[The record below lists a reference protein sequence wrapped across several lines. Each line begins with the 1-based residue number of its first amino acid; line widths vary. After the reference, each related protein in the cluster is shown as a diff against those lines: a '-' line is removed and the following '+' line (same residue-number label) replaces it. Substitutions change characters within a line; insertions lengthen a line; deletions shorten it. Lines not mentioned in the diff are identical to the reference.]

1 MLDIDYLFS
10 EDKDVIIAVLVEKIR
25 DQTCDLENVTERAET
40 SALELKSAKTAIDR
54 LEIELAAAK
63 KAAKAL
69 KAPKALD
76 LPIVKSVKVIRG
88 DLPKV
93 AKGEA
98 PAPKNKGGRPKK
110 VVTEAPAKRKP
121 GRPKKVVG

>member
-25 DQTCDLENVTERAET
+25 DQTCDLENVTERAES

-63 KAAKAL
+63 KAAKAP
-69 KAPKALD
+69 KAPKEPD
-76 LPIVKSVKVIRG
+76 LPIVKSIKMVRG
-88 DLPKV
+88 L
-93 AKGEA
+93 
-98 PAPKNKGGRPKK
+98 PKK
-110 VVTEAPAKRKP
+110 VAPKPVKRKP
-121 GRPKKVVG
+121 GRPKKVVK